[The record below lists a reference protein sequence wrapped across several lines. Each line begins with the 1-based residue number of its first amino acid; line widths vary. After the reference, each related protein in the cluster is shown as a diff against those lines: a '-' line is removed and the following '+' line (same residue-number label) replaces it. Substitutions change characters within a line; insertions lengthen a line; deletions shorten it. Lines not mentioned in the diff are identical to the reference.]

1 MTYYAPHQLRAL
13 RTDLNLSSSRSE
25 ILRQVSY
32 SPAYHFYRINSS
44 LLLINSFMLPSPTS
58 PPPLSLEIIDNK
70 IPPEQKLHPNFVA
83 TAVFRGMI
91 FCFFFS
97 KNSISCKIS
106 VGAPVSGFS
115 LPIVSLV
122 SLPKLTV
129 INCNEVFL
137 QSSEEVTL

>member
-1 MTYYAPHQLRAL
+1 MTYCAPEQLRAL
-13 RTDLNLSSSRSE
+13 KTDLNLSSSRSE

-44 LLLINSFMLPSPTS
+44 LLLINSFMLPSP
-58 PPPLSLEIIDNK
+58 PLSLQIIDNK
-70 IPPEQKLHPNFVA
+70 IPPEQKLHPNLA
-83 TAVFRGMI
+83 APAVFRGMI
-91 FCFFFS
+91 FCFFS

>member
-1 MTYYAPHQLRAL
+1 MSQVQDQKYSESLVFPSISFLPYKLVFIAHKLFYAP
-13 RTDLNLSSSRSE
+13 
-25 ILRQVSY
+25 
-32 SPAYHFYRINSS
+32 
-44 LLLINSFMLPSPTS
+44 LP
-58 PPPLSLEIIDNK
+58 LQIIDNK
-70 IPPEQKLHPNFVA
+70 IPPEQKMHQSRCSCSFPLDDFL
-83 TAVFRGMI
+83 
-91 FCFFFS
+91 FFP

>member
-1 MTYYAPHQLRAL
+1 MTYCAPDQLRAL
-13 RTDLNLSSSRSE
+13 KTDLNLSSSRSE

-44 LLLINSFMLPSPTS
+44 LLLINSFMLPSP
-58 PPPLSLEIIDNK
+58 PHLSLQIIDNK
-70 IPPEQKLHPNFVA
+70 IPPEQKLHPNLA
-83 TAVFRGMI
+83 APAVFRGMI
-91 FCFFFS
+91 FCFFS

-129 INCNEVFL
+129 INYNEVFL

>member
-1 MTYYAPHQLRAL
+1 MTNYAPDQLRAL
-13 RTDLNLSSSRSE
+13 KTDLNLSSSRSE

-44 LLLINSFMLPSPTS
+44 LLLINSFMLPSP
-58 PPPLSLEIIDNK
+58 PLSLQIIDNK
-70 IPPEQKLHPNFVA
+70 IPPEQKLHPNLA
-83 TAVFRGMI
+83 APAVFRGMI
-91 FCFFFS
+91 FCFFS

-129 INCNEVFL
+129 INYNEVFL

>member
-1 MTYYAPHQLRAL
+1 MTYCAPEQLRAL
-13 RTDLNLSSSRSE
+13 KTDLNLSSSRSE

-44 LLLINSFMLPSPTS
+44 LLLINSFMLPSPPS
-58 PPPLSLEIIDNK
+58 PPHLSLQIIDNK
-70 IPPEQKLHPNFVA
+70 IPPEQKLHPNLA
-83 TAVFRGMI
+83 APAVFRGMI
-91 FCFFFS
+91 FCFFS